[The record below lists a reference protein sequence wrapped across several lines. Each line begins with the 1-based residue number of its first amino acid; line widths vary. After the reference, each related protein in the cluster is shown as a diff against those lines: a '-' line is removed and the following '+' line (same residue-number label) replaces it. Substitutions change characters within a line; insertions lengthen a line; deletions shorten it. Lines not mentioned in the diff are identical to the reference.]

1 MRQREKI
8 TILGSGAAGLTAAIY
23 AARANLSPLVI
34 QGLQAG
40 GQLTITTEV
49 ENFPGF
55 PKGILGPEL
64 MQEMHKQAEK
74 FGTRLI
80 YDMAESVDLRKRPFR
95 IATSGDEILT
105 DSLII
110 CTGAS
115 AKLLGL
121 DTELRLMGH
130 GVSACATCDG
140 FFFKDKDVVV
150 VGGGDT
156 ALEEACFLTRFARTV
171 TVIHRRNQFRGS
183 AIMVERA
190 KREQKI
196 SFLLDS
202 VVDDIY
208 DVNKGLVTGIKVRNV
223 STGAATTLGVDGVFI
238 AIGHKPNTDL
248 FRGRLDL
255 TESGYIVTH
264 GVQTSVAGVFAAG
277 DVQDERYRQ
286 AITAAGSGCMAA
298 LEAQWFLEGKEHSQG
313 ISAISSQQ
321 AKHATADGMEKERQT
336 GCLTV
341 S

>member
-1 MRQREKI
+1 MQHREKI

-23 AARANLSPLVI
+23 AARANFSPLVI

-74 FGTRLI
+74 FGARLI

-95 IATSGDEILT
+95 IATSGDEIVT

-110 CTGAS
+110 STGAS

-121 DTELRLMGH
+121 DTELQLMGH

-140 FFFKDKDVVV
+140 FFFKDKDVAV

-156 ALEEACFLTRFARTV
+156 ALEEACFLTRFARSV
-171 TVIHRRNQFRGS
+171 TIIHRRNQFRAS

-190 KREQKI
+190 KKEQKI

-202 VVDDIY
+202 IVDDIY
-208 DVNKGLVTGIKVRNV
+208 DVKKGLVTAIKVRNV
-223 STGAATTLGVDGVFI
+223 ATGSVSTFAIDGVFI

-248 FRGRLDL
+248 FRGRLEL
-255 TESGYIVTH
+255 TENGYIATR
-264 GVQTSVAGVFAAG
+264 GVKTSIAGVFAAG

-298 LEAQWFLEGKEHSQG
+298 LEAQWFLEGKEQSHG
-313 ISAISSQQ
+313 METSSPQVKQ
-321 AKHATADGMEKERQT
+321 ETAHDIEKERRT

-341 S
+341 A